1 MEVLST
7 HRKFVIPNKWDKHLA
22 PWFSEKCTTTRR
34 TFRTAQKRFGKKH
47 AQTVSALKTFVD
59 KCKAS
64 RAQMQ
69 FQLPNMLKQRPKQF
83 WGMLKSKATKDL
95 AMPMLDFVKFNES
108 IFYDLSITTDTFT
121 PLSKRGL

>member
-1 MEVLST
+1 MEVSST
-7 HRKFVIPNKWDKHLA
+7 HRKFVNPNMWDKHLA
-22 PWFSEKCTTTRR
+22 PWFSEKCTRTRR

-59 KCKAS
+59 TCKAS

-95 AMPMLDFVKFNES
+95 ALPMVNFVKF
-108 IFYDLSITTDTFT
+108 
-121 PLSKRGL
+121 K